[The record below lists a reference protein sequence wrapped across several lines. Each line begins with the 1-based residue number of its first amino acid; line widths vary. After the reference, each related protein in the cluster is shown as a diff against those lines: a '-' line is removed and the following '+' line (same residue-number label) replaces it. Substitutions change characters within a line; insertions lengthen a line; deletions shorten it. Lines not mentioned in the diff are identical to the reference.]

1 MLIQTFKALY
11 NIHVQLIFD
20 QLKEEH
26 KRRFHVKSSVKWLK
40 CEQVRTCCQS
50 KESIFIDR
58 QQKLNHILL
67 YTHIWMDFH
76 SLKQYET
83 LYVIRIDLSDMDLCR
98 TAEPVKR

>member
-11 NIHVQLIFD
+11 NIHVQLIFYK
-20 QLKEEH
+20 LKEEH

-40 CEQVRTCCQS
+40 CERVRTCLQS

-67 YTHIWMDFH
+67 YIHVWMDEH
-76 SLKQYET
+76 SLKKYET
-83 LYVIRIDLSDMDLCR
+83 LYAISIVLSDMGL
-98 TAEPVKR
+98 